1 MSALQEDDNEV
12 RYKHIDSKTRKE
24 TYSGSL
30 DTLSG
35 TLASLG
41 LETRLDGRD
50 GSCGTAG
57 LALQEEQTVLLGENS
72 IGRFAGLAGNVLN
85 NVTTQNSLDLLLLET
100 TLDDQ
105 ALGSINGSR
114 SSQLGKQELNN
125 VLRLTMH
132 PLADI
137 GNVGKDSLL
146 VTITHNRGRNN
157 GVTLLLTGKLGVV
170 LTKNLENARQK
181 L

>member
-1 MSALQEDDNEV
+1 MQNPINVPLH
-12 RYKHIDSKTRKE
+12 KM
-24 TYSGSL
+24 TYSCSL
-30 DTLSG
+30 DTLGG

-72 IGRFAGLAGNVLN
+72 IGRFAGLAGNVLD
-85 NVTTQNSLDLLLLET
+85 NVTTQDSLDLLLLET

-114 SSQLGKQELNN
+114 GSQLGKQELNN
-125 VLRLTMH
+125 VLGLTMH

-146 VTITHNRGRNN
+146 VTIAHDRGRNN
-157 GVTLLLTGKLGVV
+157 SVTLLLSSKLGVV
-170 LTKNLENARQK
+170 LTENLENARQK